1 MEIRRFIRFIRFIHS
16 PAISRAQRK
25 ANQED
30 KNEHFSGLVLT
41 TIFALTGDV
50 SRLSR
55 SLVEAYLQQQ
65 HADPRRACSS
75 QMSDHEQLAGAGD
88 DSVTESAP
96 YTIATTCGG
105 LSPTTFDVM
114 ESVAG
119 ALGWLFA
126 REEGG
131 AAPPPTGPAAEERAG
146 EMENVAVAEGPPI
159 QAKKDMDENTIPPPP
174 PPPPANAEADEQ
186 ADDAEACAPTK
197 AATAA
202 PTTSEDT
209 VVTNSSASSDISNKE
224 ENRPSRAKLV
234 GIVAV
239 GLVLI
244 VAIVVGALIG
254 ASGTSSQNAS
264 AQQLQGA
271 DTQNAEKVDSYR
283 SENDGAGEEA
293 VAPSPPGQQLPLP
306 TDRPSLRPTPSSSS
320 ADDMTTAEVAASPID
335 ELPKEGVDNAAPAS
349 FSFYVTGDV
358 PYNPNQKVIVQ
369 DQIIHLSE
377 DIVDEDLFLIHV
389 GDAMNAKQGC
399 TEKDFVFMRD
409 LLTLGLP
416 ELPSFIIPG
425 DK

>member
-1 MEIRRFIRFIRFIHS
+1 
-16 PAISRAQRK
+16 
-25 ANQED
+25 
-30 KNEHFSGLVLT
+30 
-41 TIFALTGDV
+41 
-50 SRLSR
+50 
-55 SLVEAYLQQQ
+55 
-65 HADPRRACSS
+65 
-75 QMSDHEQLAGAGD
+75 MSDHEQHAGAVD

-126 REEGG
+126 QEEGG
-131 AAPPPTGPAAEERAG
+131 EAPPPIDPAAEERAG

-174 PPPPANAEADEQ
+174 PPPANAEAEADEQ
-186 ADDAEACAPTK
+186 VDDAEACAPTK
-197 AATAA
+197 AAAA
-202 PTTSEDT
+202 LTTSEDT
-209 VVTNSSASSDISNKE
+209 VATNSSASSDISNKE

-254 ASGTSSQNAS
+254 ASGTSSRNAS
-264 AQQLQGA
+264 VQQLQGA
-271 DTQNAEKVDSYR
+271 DTQNAEKVDSYP

-293 VAPSPPGQQLPLP
+293 AKPSPPGQQSPLP
-306 TDRPSLRPTPSSSS
+306 ADRPSLRPTPSS
-320 ADDMTTAEVAASPID
+320 ADDMISVEAAPVPID
-335 ELPKEGVDNAAPAS
+335 NLPAEASDDIHVQTS

-369 DQIIHLSE
+369 DQIIHLAE
-377 DIVDEDLFLIHV
+377 DVVDEDLFLIHV

-399 TEKDFVFMRD
+399 KEKDFVFMRD